1 MLKKLRKSD
10 SDLRQRRLNG
20 NDLPKKLRKRGSDLR
35 LKRLSVNDLPKK
47 QKTKDCV

>member
-1 MLKKLRKSD
+1 MKQKRQNVKDLLR
-10 SDLRQRRLNG
+10 
-20 NDLPKKLRKRGSDLR
+20 KLRKRGSDLR